1 MILSALLLT
10 TFGGWLLPL
19 ENRLVFFGARPESRT
34 LTATPADFGLEYE
47 RLTLTTSDGV
57 NLMAWALPYADG
69 QDETAPWLLYFHG
82 NGGNVSDYL
91 SFTSALHNLGF
102 NVLMLE
108 YRGYGESEGIPS
120 ETGLFEDARTAYRYL
135 TERGVLPE
143 HIGVYGFSLG
153 SGVAVDLASKVEV
166 GALVVE
172 AGYTSIPD
180 VAREL
185 YRVVPR
191 FLMHNRFDSQSKIA
205 RVKAPVLFI
214 HSPTDRTVPFSQ
226 GETLYALAGEPKEFV
241 KMRGGH
247 TELLNGSPDKV
258 VLGEIESFLGRY
270 LTQ

>member
-1 MILSALLLT
+1 M
-10 TFGGWLLPL
+10 LPL

-34 LTATPADFGLEYE
+34 VTTTPADFGLECE

-57 NLMAWALPYADG
+57 KLMAWALPYA
-69 QDETAPWLLYFHG
+69 ENAPWLLYFHG

-108 YRGYGESEGIPS
+108 YRGYGESEGVPS

-135 TERGVLPE
+135 IEQGVSPE
-143 HIGVYGFSLG
+143 YIGVYGFSLG

-191 FLMHNRFDSQSKIA
+191 FLMHNRFDSQRKIE

-214 HSPTDRTVPFSQ
+214 HSPTDRTVPFAQ
-226 GETLYALAGEPKEFV
+226 GETLYALAEEPKEFV

-247 TELLNGSPDKV
+247 TELLNGTPDQA
-258 VLGEIESFLGRY
+258 VLGKIGEFLGRY
-270 LTQ
+270 LTR

>member
-10 TFGGWLLPL
+10 TFGSWLLPL

-34 LTATPADFGLEYE
+34 LTTTPADFGLEYE

-57 NLMAWALPYADG
+57 KLMAWALPYA
-69 QDETAPWLLYFHG
+69 ETAPWLLYFHG

-91 SFTSALHNLGF
+91 SFTRALHDLGF

-108 YRGYGESEGIPS
+108 YRGYGESEGVPR
-120 ETGLFEDARTAYRYL
+120 EAGLFEDARTAYRYL
-135 TERGVLPE
+135 LERGVPAE
-143 HIGVYGFSLG
+143 HIGLYGFSLG
-153 SGVAVDLASKVEV
+153 SGVAVDLAIHVEV

-205 RVKAPVLFI
+205 KVKAPILFI

-226 GETLYALAGEPKEFV
+226 GETLYALAGEPKDFV

-247 TELLNGSPDKV
+247 TELLNGTPDQN
-258 VLGEIESFLGRY
+258 VLGEIGAFLGRY
-270 LTQ
+270 LKQ

>member
-1 MILSALLLT
+1 MILSTLLLT

-47 RLTLTTSDGV
+47 RLNLTTSDGV
-57 NLMAWALPYADG
+57 KLMAWALPYA
-69 QDETAPWLLYFHG
+69 ETAPWLLYFHG
-82 NGGNVSDYL
+82 NGGNIADYL
-91 SFTSALHNLGF
+91 SFTSALHNFGF

-108 YRGYGESEGIPS
+108 YRGYGESGGVPS

-166 GALVVE
+166 GALIVE

-191 FLMHNRFDSQSKIA
+191 FLMHNRFDSQSKIE
-205 RVKAPVLFI
+205 RVNAPVLFV
-214 HSPTDRTVPFSQ
+214 HSPTDRTVPFAQ

-247 TELLNGSPDKV
+247 TELLNGSPDEA
-258 VLGEIESFLGRY
+258 VLGKIEAFLERY
-270 LTQ
+270 LTH